1 MKQTEGGSLMED
13 LQQFFE
19 EAEKATPEELEAL
32 NAELFKDQPAPAP
45 DRQPRKPEYNP
56 EDPAFDLEAYL
67 KQSDALNAIAD
78 AYIDAKKAP
87 KKVKVDLPEPD
98 PELDP
103 NNPAANPDKI
113 RDALNASADPK
124 TRERMQGTIDAL
136 AELAQK
142 TGFLDFAQRSLLDAG
157 KTQAADHLRELI
169 GAGIDSSDFLLRVYK
184 AVLLQMAELPPEE
197 LEQVKE
203 EITAAAQAEDVD
215 ENQITFFDSQAAAGL
230 PPAKKKARR
239 TPKLDALTAEAFKEV
254 KDVIL
259 QNNTTNNLTK
269 FTSNTAT
276 EIDPVTGEAQFTRG
290 EFILKIPHY
299 EELTDLKTSTWQLLD
314 QLTLKLTANPRKAQE
329 PTVKVSL
336 DEYMQRRGL
345 KDRKTAKEQAIAD
358 LEIIKSASFTLEEV
372 EGKGKKKGRASYRF
386 INLADSGSV
395 ERNGDIILTY
405 GATFHKSLVSAPVM
419 PYPPQLQEIN
429 NRLYPNAYYVGR
441 KIAEFKN
448 MNALHANEGDIIAVK
463 TLLDNAPFIPT
474 VEEVATTNRNFTD
487 RIIEP
492 FERDLT
498 ALQDAFTWE
507 YCHSNGEPLTD
518 EELKDF
524 NFDTFLACNVKIT
537 WKDYPDQTKRREAL
551 EAKKERAAAAKRHRA
566 RPKKSER
573 E

>member
-19 EAEKATPEELEAL
+19 EAEKAAPEELEAL
-32 NAELFKDQPAPAP
+32 NAELFKDKPAPAP

-142 TGFLDFAQRSLLDAG
+142 TGFLDFAQNSLLDAG

-169 GAGIDSSDFLLRVYK
+169 AAGIDSTDFLLRVYK

-203 EITAAAQAEDVD
+203 EIAASAQAEDVD
-215 ENQITFFDSQAAAGL
+215 ENQITFFDSQAASGL
-230 PPAKKKARR
+230 PPAKKKARQ
-239 TPKLDALTAEAFKEV
+239 TPKLDAITAEAIAEV
-254 KDVIL
+254 KGNLIL
-259 QNNTTNNLTK
+259 QG
-269 FTSNTAT
+269 TAT
-276 EIDPVTGEAQFTRG
+276 NAFTKMRPTKRNVSVDAVTGTATIKSG
-290 EFILKIPHY
+290 DVTYYLTHY
-299 EELTDLKTSTWQLLD
+299 SDITDPRTSTYQLLD
-314 QLTLKLTANPRKAQE
+314 ALTEILTDTGARE
-329 PTVKVSL
+329 PAVEMPIT
-336 DEYMQRRGL
+336 EYMEKRGL
-345 KDRKTAKEQAIAD
+345 KDYKETRKQVEQDLETLFNASMSFRENRNGKEQNFMDMRICDAKG
-358 LEIIKSASFTLEEV
+358 IKNGVIQFSF
-372 EGKGKKKGRASYRF
+372 
-386 INLADSGSV
+386 GSTFFSLL
-395 ERNGDIILTY
+395 RTY
-405 GATFHKSLVSAPVM
+405 AVM
-419 PYPPQLQEIN
+419 PNHPLLYRIN
-429 NRLYPNAYYVGR
+429 GKRNPYSYFLLR
-441 KIAEFKN
+441 KLLEHKN
-448 MNALHANEGDIIAVK
+448 MNAGKKNENVIAVK
-463 TLLDNAPFIPT
+463 TLLKACEGLPT
-474 VEEVATTNRNFTD
+474 RAEIEATD
-487 RIIEP
+487 RHYDTRIIKP
-492 FERDLT
+492 FERDLD
-498 ALQDAFTWE
+498 ALESALTWE
-507 YCHSNGEPLTD
+507 YCHRNGEPLTD
-518 EELKDF
+518 EELSSYTYDDF
-524 NFDTFLACNVKIT
+524 ESFLILTT
-537 WKDYPDQTKRREAL
+537 WKDYPDQTQRLADRQAKIDAARAKKAATEKKRR
-551 EAKKERAAAAKRHRA
+551 RG